1 MTIDFHTCTSLF
13 SNCGSR
19 RLALACC
26 PDRHAG
32 GKHRTDHRT
41 DSANRLSISFVTS
54 LIVSVLLVTASLAAL
69 RPAMP
74 SRSAGDTGR
83 RLTASSI
90 FGMLPI

>member
-19 RLALACC
+19 RLVAFCC
-26 PDRHAG
+26 PTA
-32 GKHRTDHRT
+32 TPA
-41 DSANRLSISFVTS
+41 ANTEPMTGDCADPFDGHLYAPNR
-54 LIVSVLLVTASLAAL
+54 LAAL

-74 SRSAGDTGR
+74 SRSAGDTGN